1 MSKHRRPLLIS
12 VPEED
17 SSSRSWED
25 FDHSQTLVL
34 GHSGLTCIVYKR
46 ETFGPHILQSCE
58 KDNAGQHLLLVKMAR
73 DSDLFIPMYFI
84 FSHRDNIYIGS
95 KVAGISLANVIDCTI
110 PLTEVHASS
119 ILKKV
124 KLYYVMA
131 QGFTKCEIGCSSPDR
146 GSRQG
151 YQIQPH
157 QSFKCVSIPSLLR
170 LLYRPGSPHSTR

>member
-1 MSKHRRPLLIS
+1 MLQYRRLLLIL
-12 VPEED
+12 VPEKD
-17 SSSRSWED
+17 FSSISWED
-25 FDHSQTLVL
+25 FDHTQMLVL

-95 KVAGISLANVIDCTI
+95 KVAGISLADVIDYTI
-110 PLTEVHASS
+110 PLTEVHTLF

-124 KLYYVMA
+124 KLYYVIA
-131 QGFTKCEIGCSSPDR
+131 
-146 GSRQG
+146 
-151 YQIQPH
+151 
-157 QSFKCVSIPSLLR
+157 
-170 LLYRPGSPHSTR
+170 